1 MRSPLP
7 QARYAAMTETLNS
20 QLTLSDTMITTDMVE
35 KLVEPRHRRP
45 RRGHAVPQPSGDHP
59 MLGYSERDW
68 IEAFVGAMA
77 VLSAFLLWVC

>member
-35 KLVEPRHRRP
+35 KLVEPP
-45 RRGHAVPQPSGDHP
+45 
-59 MLGYSERDW
+59 
-68 IEAFVGAMA
+68 
-77 VLSAFLLWVC
+77 

>member
-35 KLVEPRHRRP
+35 KLVEPLSPKARFKHIREERF
-45 RRGHAVPQPSGDHP
+45 HDIDDLDEV
-59 MLGYSERDW
+59 MLY
-68 IEAFVGAMA
+68 
-77 VLSAFLLWVC
+77 LSQAETTQC